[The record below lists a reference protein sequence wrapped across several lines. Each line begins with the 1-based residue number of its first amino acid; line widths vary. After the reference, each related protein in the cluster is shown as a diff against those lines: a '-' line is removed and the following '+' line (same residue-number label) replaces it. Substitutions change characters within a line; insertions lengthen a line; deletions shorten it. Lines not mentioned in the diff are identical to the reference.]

1 MNAGLADDHVYMRRC
16 LELAC
21 RGKGEVSP
29 NPLVGAIIVKNGKI
43 IAEGWHER
51 YGSAHAELN
60 AIRNAI
66 ESVEGAT
73 LYCNLEPCCH
83 TEKQTPPCTPLI
95 IRNKLKRVVISN
107 FDPNPMVSG
116 QGIKQLSDEGIEV
129 TTGVLRKQG
138 EYLNRFFLKYIQTG
152 LPYVTMKIA
161 QSMDG
166 KISARRGT
174 MTWLTGN
181 EAVEYVHRQ
190 RAGYDAVMIGAGTVS
205 SDDPQLTVRKVQG
218 RNPYRIVIDGHL
230 SSPTDSKIFNDE
242 DKNRTWIFT
251 AEECDTQKV
260 RILEN
265 RGIRIFR
272 MPADR
277 KYRLD
282 LQEILKILGKEK
294 IISVMVEGGQELFSS
309 FISNNHLDELIILQA
324 PVILGRGLSAF
335 DIDKKTEFELRSIEK
350 LGNDIKIELKKK
362 SD

>member
-1 MNAGLADDHVYMRRC
+1 MTAGIADDHVYMRRC

-29 NPLVGAIIVKNGKI
+29 NPLVGAVIVKNGKI
-43 IAEGWHER
+43 IAEGWHEH

-60 AIRNAI
+60 AIQNAI

-95 IRNKLKRVVISN
+95 ISHKLKRVVISN
-107 FDPNPMVSG
+107 PDPNPMVSG
-116 QGIKQLSDEGIEV
+116 KGVKQLSDAGIEV

-138 EYLNRFFLKYIQTG
+138 EYLNRFFFKYIQTG
-152 LPYVTMKIA
+152 MPYVTMKIA
-161 QSMDG
+161 QTLDG
-166 KISARRGT
+166 KIAERRGT

-205 SDDPQLTVRKVQG
+205 SDNPQLTVRKVQG
-218 RNPYRIVIDGHL
+218 RNPYRIIIDGRL
-230 SSPTDSKIFNDE
+230 SSPPDSKIFNDE
-242 DKNRTWIFT
+242 GKEGTWVFT
-251 AEECDTQKV
+251 AEDSDVQKI
-260 RILEN
+260 RSLEN
-265 RGIRIFR
+265 RGISIFR
-272 MPADR
+272 IPSDR
-277 KYRLD
+277 KFHLD
-282 LQEILKILGKEK
+282 LNRILKILGTEK
-294 IISVMVEGGQELFSS
+294 IISVLVEGGQELFSS

-324 PVILGRGLSAF
+324 PVLFGRGLSAF
-335 DIDKKTEFELRSIEK
+335 DVDTRTEFELRSIEK